1 MHHMTTGNPK
11 LPNIIYSILIN
22 LVKQENDLVVK
33 KNDETNNWKN
43 QFNTL
48 FFLRDYTITASLKI
62 LSENPVKKSWW
73 KKKLQCKTRKAT
85 YLDANKI

>member
-1 MHHMTTGNPK
+1 MTKQTIGRTS
-11 LPNIIYSILIN
+11 LIPN
-22 LVKQENDLVVK
+22 
-33 KNDETNNWKN
+33 
-43 QFNTL
+43 

>member
-43 QFNTL
+43 
-48 FFLRDYTITASLKI
+48 
-62 LSENPVKKSWW
+62 
-73 KKKLQCKTRKAT
+73 
-85 YLDANKI
+85 